1 MADTAPKVAVLD
13 LKEPQLCAARSGV
26 TEPDAPPCPVRS
38 DARGEGGKGGQTEP
52 APAPKENGTVIE
64 TPAIRSKGEDSLD
77 SKAIEET
84 KIQEDLLEPEDP
96 EKQNEEQSDEKSQ
109 AGDTPQEEDGEEEV
123 KQGDKE
129 EEPAKEEP
137 IGPDDVVC
145 DSCIDSP
152 RRAMKSCLTCLVSY
166 CEAHLRPHL
175 ENQKFHNHRLVEP
188 LRDIERRTCEGH
200 KWPLD
205 LFCLADSCCVCRDC
219 FLEEHK
225 GHNSLP
231 VADARRRIEAGYFL
245 CCFVV

>member
-1 MADTAPKVAVLD
+1 MADTAPKVAVHD
-13 LKEPQLCAARSGV
+13 LKEPQLCAACSGA
-26 TEPDAPPCPVRS
+26 TEPDAPPCPVCS
-38 DARGEGGKGGQTEP
+38 DARGQGGKGGKTEP
-52 APAPKENGTVIE
+52 ASALKENGTVSETPVIE
-64 TPAIRSKGEDSLD
+64 TPMIMSQGEVSQDA
-77 SKAIEET
+77 KAIEET
-84 KIQEDLLEPEDP
+84 KIQENLLEPEEP
-96 EKQNEEQSDEKSQ
+96 EKQNEVKSDEKSQ
-109 AGDTPQEEDGEEEV
+109 TGDKPKEEDGEEEL
-123 KQGDKE
+123 KQGEKE

-188 LRDIERRTCEGH
+188 LRDIERRTCEDH

-205 LFCLADSCCVCRDC
+205 LFCQADSCGVCRDC

-225 GHNSLP
+225 GHKSLP
-231 VADARRRIEAGYFL
+231 VRDARRLIEAG
-245 CCFVV
+245 